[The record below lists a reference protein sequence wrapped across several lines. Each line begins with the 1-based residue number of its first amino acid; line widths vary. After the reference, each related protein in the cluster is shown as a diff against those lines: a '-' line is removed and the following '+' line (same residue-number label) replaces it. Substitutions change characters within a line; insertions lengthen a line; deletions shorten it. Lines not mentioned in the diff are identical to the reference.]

1 MLGLQETRS
10 AGTPSTKTYN
20 CVACSATF
28 NGLASLL
35 VHQASHASEISDHKV
50 SALPTCS
57 HCSGL
62 FASKELLDKH
72 QCMVLPPPVA
82 PDVHKKEHEIN
93 TQVKPQVG
101 EPSITNS
108 EAELEDSLKTACSHD
123 APVEVPSQ
131 ETITQEHMDVGLQ
144 PSDSP
149 TCIPILDLPPV
160 QDIVAQEHIEELQL
174 LDPSTCI
181 PNLDLPPVKETVT
194 TEHLDDGL
202 QSCNPSAC
210 IPISDVPPVQ
220 ETITQKH
227 MDDML
232 QPFDPSACVPISDLP
247 PVQDTVAPEHIEELQ
262 LLDPST
268 CLPILDLPPVKE
280 TITTEH
286 LDDGLQP
293 SDPPACI
300 PVSDLTPAQDT
311 ITQEH
316 LDDGLQS
323 SEPSIPETL
332 AVGDQSFAS
341 EAKKI
346 KLENLSNHSDSEES
360 ANESERSDSKKSL
373 LKMLAS
379 AYLNRRPPA
388 QIQLEQSKR
397 TLPPRKVSPRAPIQ
411 NPAVISTSS
420 SSNFMDQL
428 RQKMAKFG
436 PNREGVKQAGGIGKV
451 KPKKK
456 KLKRIISTTKI
467 LYPIVALESCQK
479 SLQDN
484 MEGRHQCGVCS
495 RVFQDVDSLIMHH
508 ALHKKERVKFCRR
521 CRQYLI
527 CVISVPNNH
536 VCSISNIGPS
546 RHFTFVRK
554 SFLTSNNPTML
565 HSRKMFHCTM
575 CNRSYT
581 RRHSL
586 NKHNCQWIASLK
598 SSATAAKQAE
608 NFHSLG
614 EGSSAGKGL
623 VSSEQ
628 ISVGVNTGKLQIV
641 KSEDLRA
648 DFPNKETR
656 LVQKPSPVKS
666 NIHSGSAKSFPP
678 FLANVS
684 KINSAKLNV
693 NFNSAGP
700 TSSRLRERNIRK
712 GSESELDESQWT
724 VPLDDNEIEVMD
736 VDEGKRD
743 SVVAPK
749 NNSDDDVILEPTVK
763 SQPSLLLSGR
773 EFQVH
778 ISEKGVKRF
787 SCNRCNRS
795 YSRHFTVQQHL
806 KICSA
811 RKLREQHSFGK
822 AGILALKKKFPC
834 PLCSASFTRKDRM
847 NMHRKRCQAMRN
859 PTMLAG
865 NRMLEKKNEAPQGN
879 MFVLPPAAKND
890 VRQDNNK
897 TSAGSGNWGI
907 MSLPSV
913 LPRKVT
919 CECGAVFTCP
929 RLLFEHLQLHAM
941 ESYICSHCGENLK
954 SWAEL
959 EAHQKLHTQA
969 QVQPQQKQQFQTSSQ
984 SVKSQPQDVLKSP
997 LSNRP
1002 LPEGSV
1008 CHRCKKI
1015 FRTRKSMLRHLR
1027 LSCRGE
1033 IAVQKNHTC
1042 SRCGM
1047 TFQSQLAHKVH
1058 VQSNSC
1064 TPSYKPIRCPVC
1076 VRWFSS
1082 VDGLKKHLLTH
1093 SQQKVLTCQICRH
1106 KCSSHEDLE
1115 EHKRNIHGPKK
1126 ASASPTLQ
1134 SAHVSQSNP
1143 SNAFRCQI
1151 CQRTYPKL
1159 QSLKDHL
1166 RKVHRPQGINMVN
1179 LSALQPKAGGLPS
1192 SAAMVQQSQSK
1203 QLQCTICAR
1212 TYPDIQS
1219 LRNHRRRVH
1228 RILGSG
1234 LQPSRGPVQQSHFS
1248 QFQCHICSRSYPD
1261 MRSLRNHRRR
1271 VHRLLGG
1278 LEMFKGTLVQSL
1290 DNQYKCHICQRSYP
1304 DVTSFKNHRRRV
1316 HHILGEVPDTA
1327 KMAAP
1332 DIVELKEEPEMLPV
1346 ISLDGPQTR

>member
-62 FASKELLDKH
+62 FASKEL
-72 QCMVLPPPVA
+72 
-82 PDVHKKEHEIN
+82 
-93 TQVKPQVG
+93 
-101 EPSITNS
+101 
-108 EAELEDSLKTACSHD
+108 
-123 APVEVPSQ
+123 
-131 ETITQEHMDVGLQ
+131 
-144 PSDSP
+144 
-149 TCIPILDLPPV
+149 
-160 QDIVAQEHIEELQL
+160 
-174 LDPSTCI
+174 
-181 PNLDLPPVKETVT
+181 LDLPPVKETVT

-268 CLPILDLPPVKE
+268 CLPIVDLPPVKE

-341 EAKKI
+341 E
-346 KLENLSNHSDSEES
+346 DSEES

-598 SSATAAKQAE
+598 SSATAAKQ
-608 NFHSLG
+608 
-614 EGSSAGKGL
+614 GSSAGKGL

-684 KINSAKLNV
+684 KINSA
-693 NFNSAGP
+693 GP

-736 VDEGKRD
+736 VDE
-743 SVVAPK
+743 
-749 NNSDDDVILEPTVK
+749 EPTVK

-865 NRMLEKKNEAPQGN
+865 NRMLEKKNEAP
-879 MFVLPPAAKND
+879 
-890 VRQDNNK
+890 QDNNK

-1093 SQQKVLTCQICRH
+1093 SQQKVLTCQICR
-1106 KCSSHEDLE
+1106 
-1115 EHKRNIHGPKK
+1115 
-1126 ASASPTLQ
+1126 
-1134 SAHVSQSNP
+1134 
-1143 SNAFRCQI
+1143 
-1151 CQRTYPKL
+1151 
-1159 QSLKDHL
+1159 
-1166 RKVHRPQGINMVN
+1166 
-1179 LSALQPKAGGLPS
+1179 
-1192 SAAMVQQSQSK
+1192 
-1203 QLQCTICAR
+1203 R

-1248 QFQCHICSRSYPD
+1248 QFQ
-1261 MRSLRNHRRR
+1261 
-1271 VHRLLGG
+1271 
-1278 LEMFKGTLVQSL
+1278 
-1290 DNQYKCHICQRSYP
+1290 
-1304 DVTSFKNHRRRV
+1304 
-1316 HHILGEVPDTA
+1316 
-1327 KMAAP
+1327 
-1332 DIVELKEEPEMLPV
+1332 
-1346 ISLDGPQTR
+1346 